1 VNQLLR
7 KINFMVNKQLKVIL
21 TGASG
26 MVGEGVLNECLQDNR
41 VESVLTLNRKSLGIT
56 HPKLKEVVLQNLY
69 DLSSVEKYLVGYT
82 TCFYC
87 LGTTSVGKTEDEYFI
102 VTNDLTMIVAILL
115 CRLNPNMVF
124 CYISAAGADN
134 SEHGKVM
141 WARVKGK
148 TENELKELLL
158 THVYAFRPFLL
169 TPNRGSAKTHG
180 FYKYISWFFPLG
192 RLLFPNGF
200 CTLKELGLSMI
211 TVAFQGYSKTIVKPK
226 DMVRL
231 AKAHGS
237 S

>member
-1 VNQLLR
+1 
-7 KINFMVNKQLKVIL
+7 
-21 TGASG
+21 
-26 MVGEGVLNECLQDNR
+26 
-41 VESVLTLNRKSLGIT
+41 
-56 HPKLKEVVLQNLY
+56 
-69 DLSSVEKYLVGYT
+69 
-82 TCFYC
+82 
-87 LGTTSVGKTEDEYFI
+87 
-102 VTNDLTMIVAILL
+102 
-115 CRLNPNMVF
+115 MVF
-124 CYISAAGADN
+124 CYISAAGANN

-148 TENELKELLL
+148 TENELKELPF

-169 TPNRGSAKTHG
+169 TPNRGSTKTHG

-211 TVAFQGYSKTIVKPK
+211 TVSFRSYSKTIVKPK
-226 DMVRL
+226 DMVKL

>member
-1 VNQLLR
+1 
-7 KINFMVNKQLKVIL
+7 MVNKLLRVIL

-26 MVGEGVLNECLQDNR
+26 MVGEAVLNECLQDNR
-41 VESVLTLNRKSLGIT
+41 VESVITLNRKSLGIT

-87 LGTTSVGKTEDEYFI
+87 LGTTSAGKTEDEYFR
-102 VTNDLTMIVAILL
+102 VTNVLTMIVATTL
-115 CRLNPNMVF
+115 CKLNPSMVF

-134 SEHGKVM
+134 SGHDKVM

-148 TENELKELLL
+148 TENELKKLPFN
-158 THVYAFRPFLL
+158 HFYAFRPFLL
-169 TPNRGSAKTHG
+169 TPNGGSAKTHG

-226 DMVRL
+226 DMVKL
-231 AKAHGS
+231 AKAHDS

>member
-1 VNQLLR
+1 
-7 KINFMVNKQLKVIL
+7 MVNKLLKVIL

-41 VESVLTLNRKSLGIT
+41 VESVITLNRKSLGIT
-56 HPKLKEVVLQNLY
+56 HPKLKEVVLPNLY
-69 DLSSVEKYLVGYT
+69 DLSSVEKYLVGCN

-87 LGTTSVGKTEDEYFI
+87 IGTTSVGKTEDEYFRI
-102 VTNDLTMIVAILL
+102 TNDLTMIVAILL

-134 SEHGKVM
+134 SEQGKVM

-148 TENELKELLL
+148 TENELKELPFN
-158 THVYAFRPFLL
+158 HVYAFRPFLL
-169 TPNRGSAKTHG
+169 TPNRGSNKTHG

-192 RLLFPNGF
+192 RLLFPNSF

-211 TVAFQGYSKTIVKPK
+211 TVAFRGYSKTIVRPK
-226 DMVRL
+226 DMVKL